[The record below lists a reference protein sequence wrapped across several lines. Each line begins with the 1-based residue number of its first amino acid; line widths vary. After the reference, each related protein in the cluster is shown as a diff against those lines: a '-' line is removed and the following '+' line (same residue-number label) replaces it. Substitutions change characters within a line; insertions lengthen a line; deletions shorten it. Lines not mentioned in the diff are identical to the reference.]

1 MAAAPTEVAP
11 DLRAPSP
18 AGRLIGIDVARAVAM
33 IGMTIAHFV
42 ERSPEGGLGTSVKAF
57 TDGRAMPLFVVLGG
71 VGVTLLVT
79 RSETPDLD
87 LLTRAAVLLP
97 MGLVVQENSV
107 AIAVILQYYAVFFV
121 LAVGLRRLP
130 DVGLLATAVVTTV
143 VGGITFQT
151 IGADHSSTTGW
162 DGVDELP
169 GVLWA
174 LTINGYYPVLPT
186 VAMFAVGMWVGR
198 RRLDDLTVVRNLV
211 AGGVA
216 LALVGYV
223 GGRRLVD
230 TLDAGPWEQGEGFEA
245 SRLLDATDHSQM
257 PAWVIGS
264 IGTSLVALGLSLLVA
279 RRPTPLLTP
288 FVVLG
293 QMALTYYV
301 FQAII
306 HDRWWPRTETTQ
318 LQEYGYSAVILVGF
332 VLAAMVWR
340 RYLGR
345 GPLERLLRVGD
356 LLQPRRRRNSPE
368 ERTATARS

>member
-1 MAAAPTEVAP
+1 MAIASTEVAP

-18 AGRLIGIDVARAVAM
+18 AGRLIGMDVARAVAM

-42 ERSPEGGLGTSVKAF
+42 ERSPDGGLGTSVKAF

-79 RSETPDLD
+79 RSRTPDLD

-97 MGLVVQENSV
+97 MGLVLQEHSL

-121 LAVGLRRLP
+121 LAVGIRRLP
-130 DVGLLATAVVTTV
+130 DVGLLVTAVGATV

-151 IGADHSSTTGW
+151 IGTDRSSTLGW
-162 DGVDELP
+162 EGIGELP
-169 GVLWA
+169 GVFWA

-186 VAMFAVGMWVGR
+186 IAMFAVGMWLGR
-198 RRLDDLTVVRNLV
+198 RRLDDLAVVRNLI
-211 AGGVA
+211 AGGTA
-216 LALVGYV
+216 LALAGYV

-230 TLDAGPWEQGEGFEA
+230 TLDAGPWTPGEGFEA

-257 PAWVIGS
+257 PAWVVGS
-264 IGTSLVALGLSLLVA
+264 IGTSVVALGLSLLVA
-279 RRPTPLLTP
+279 RRPSPVLTP

-306 HDRWWPRTETTQ
+306 HDRWWPRTESTQ
-318 LQEYGYSAVILVGF
+318 LQEYAYSAAILVGF
-332 VLAAMVWR
+332 VLVAMVWR

-356 LLQPRRRRNSPE
+356 LVQPRRRNNPG
-368 ERTATARS
+368 ERTSSARS